1 MYFVEAMQDYIDITD
16 KYSLDLMKI
25 DAYIESVMSE
35 LDINLQR
42 SELKVL
48 TESGTDDDLS
58 YLYEAAEEGAIVKI
72 KKAVVA
78 VVEAFKKF
86 ISDLKDRVVRIIVT
100 KTTRDTLSKVEKK
113 VKLNPFIAK
122 KKVKITDSACDK
134 DIAKVKAGIF
144 AEKDIQSIFKDRD
157 NFDSDYKKAISGAA
171 ALTTVTVAQ
180 LCKMINDELNS
191 LPNVITKIGKET
203 SDAVE
208 KLCDGLKDEEAA
220 TSTRAAYTACANL
233 RSKLGKA
240 EANEYVDSI
249 MEGMSILKTEVAKV
263 KGNIEADVAKESVDI
278 DHQIDNLFEE
288 GYDSEA
294 LLSELEDL
302 L

>member
-1 MYFVEAMQDYIDITD
+1 
-16 KYSLDLMKI
+16 
-25 DAYIESVMSE
+25 
-35 LDINLQR
+35 
-42 SELKVL
+42 
-48 TESGTDDDLS
+48 
-58 YLYEAAEEGAIVKI
+58 
-72 KKAVVA
+72 
-78 VVEAFKKF
+78 
-86 ISDLKDRVVRIIVT
+86 
-100 KTTRDTLSKVEKK
+100 
-113 VKLNPFIAK
+113 
-122 KKVKITDSACDK
+122 
-134 DIAKVKAGIF
+134 
-144 AEKDIQSIFKDRD
+144 
-157 NFDSDYKKAISGAA
+157 
-171 ALTTVTVAQ
+171 
-180 LCKMINDELNS
+180 MINDELNS
-191 LPNVITKIGKET
+191 LPNIITKIGKET

>member
-35 LDINLQR
+35 LDINMQR

-48 TESGTDDDLS
+48 TESGTDDDLT

-122 KKVKITDSACDK
+122 KKVKITD
-134 DIAKVKAGIF
+134 GP
-144 AEKDIQSIFKDRD
+144 FK
-157 NFDSDYKKAISGAA
+157 N
-171 ALTTVTVAQ
+171 
-180 LCKMINDELNS
+180 M
-191 LPNVITKIGKET
+191 IGKVSSYDLEKKKVELILDLFGQET
-203 SDAVE
+203 SVE
-208 KLCDGLKDEEAA
+208 VELSQIE
-220 TSTRAAYTACANL
+220 SPN
-233 RSKLGKA
+233 A
-240 EANEYVDSI
+240 EANCV
-249 MEGMSILKTEVAKV
+249 GAFF
-263 KGNIEADVAKESVDI
+263 
-278 DHQIDNLFEE
+278 HF
-288 GYDSEA
+288 
-294 LLSELEDL
+294 
-302 L
+302 